1 MLLVTGGTGFVGRSV
16 LGRLKEAG
24 HPVRTL
30 LRPSRRSPSLPRG
43 VATEVAL
50 SSLLDRR
57 GLRASLVG
65 VETII
70 HLAGTEKR
78 AGRED
83 PMAADVEGTR
93 NLAEAAAD
101 AGVRRILYLS
111 HLGANRASA
120 YSLMR
125 AKALAEEHVRRCGV
139 PSTILRPGAVFGPG
153 DSFTTWVAM
162 GLAISPLVFPM
173 PGDGSTLLQP
183 LWVEDL
189 ATCITWALEEPAT
202 NGQTYEIG
210 GPEFLSFLQVVRLVM
225 EVTGT
230 RRILAPVRPPYL
242 RAAAWVAERVLPQP
256 PLTTVWLDYLAESR
270 TAELSTL
277 PRVFRLQPARMEQHL
292 DYLRGRNWGWD
303 LLARQF
309 GRQEEGQT

>member
-1 MLLVTGGTGFVGRSV
+1 MFLVTGGTGFVGRSV
-16 LGRLKEAG
+16 LRRLREDG
-24 HPVRTL
+24 HGVRTL
-30 LRPSRRSPSLPRG
+30 LRPARASPNLPRG
-43 VATEVAL
+43 VSTEVTL
-50 SSLLDRR
+50 SSLLDPR

-65 VETII
+65 VEAVI
-70 HLAGTEKR
+70 HLAGSEKQ

-93 NLAEAAAD
+93 NLAAAAAD

-120 YSLMR
+120 YPLMR
-125 AKALAEEHVRRCGV
+125 AKALAEEHIRQCGV

-153 DSFTTWVAM
+153 DSFTTWLAM
-162 GLAISPLVFPM
+162 GLAISPLVFPI

-202 NGQTYEIG
+202 SGQIYEIG
-210 GPEFLSFLQVVRLVM
+210 GPEFLTFLQVVRLVM
-225 EVTGT
+225 QVTGT

-242 RAAAWVAERVLPQP
+242 RAAAWVAERLLPRP
-256 PLTTVWLDYLAESR
+256 PLTTIWLDYLAANR
-270 TAELSTL
+270 TAEVGTL

-292 DYLRGRNWGWD
+292 DHLRGRNWGWD
-303 LLARQF
+303 LLGRQF
-309 GRQEEGQT
+309 RPQAEE